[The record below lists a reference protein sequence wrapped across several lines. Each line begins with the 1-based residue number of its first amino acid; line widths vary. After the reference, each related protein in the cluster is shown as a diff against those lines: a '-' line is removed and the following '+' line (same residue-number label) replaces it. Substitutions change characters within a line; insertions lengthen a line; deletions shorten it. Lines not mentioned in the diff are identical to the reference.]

1 MGKFVT
7 SGDNKSLQKALGHYS
22 RNSLGGRGTSVRRF
36 NQMVVSGGALIGTLN
51 ELRNGGSGVDNA
63 GVNLS
68 RLAGQPVETAI
79 QAIVEAIAPDAG
91 DRELVRAAMQDA
103 LIECL
108 PSGTN
113 FDPTAIT
120 DALLIE
126 LIIEYLT
133 QCVFTHIVYESGD
146 AFSKNTNTVAAAQ
159 RENEL
164 MELIRIEVDSHAT
177 PLLAASSN
185 LGSNQVQNIER
196 SILADV
202 LDIWETYE

>member
-1 MGKFVT
+1 
-7 SGDNKSLQKALGHYS
+7 
-22 RNSLGGRGTSVRRF
+22 
-36 NQMVVSGGALIGTLN
+36 
-51 ELRNGGSGVDNA
+51 
-63 GVNLS
+63 
-68 RLAGQPVETAI
+68 
-79 QAIVEAIAPDAG
+79 
-91 DRELVRAAMQDA
+91 MQDA